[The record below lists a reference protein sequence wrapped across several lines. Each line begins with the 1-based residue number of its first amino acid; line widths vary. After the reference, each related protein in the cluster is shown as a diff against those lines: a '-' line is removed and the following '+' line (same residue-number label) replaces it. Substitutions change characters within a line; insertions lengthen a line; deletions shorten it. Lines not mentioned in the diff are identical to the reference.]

1 MVFEFKI
8 DKKTNYAL
16 IHVSGELIEKGQ
28 ASGLLENAEALVKEN
43 LINGPL
49 ILRI

>member
-1 MVFEFKI
+1 MF
-8 DKKTNYAL
+8 
-16 IHVSGELIEKGQ
+16 SGELIEKGQ

-43 LINGPL
+43 FNKWAI